1 VKKVPGQ
8 PVPPQPSPGQY
19 PYPGF
24 PLGQYPGPSQLPPP
38 RNRRFGKRFSAAA
51 AVVLAIL
58 LLFGLHSCV
67 YSTDRA
73 AKELQNTMRALPGV
87 RDSSMGFHDNWYQG
101 SMLSLNVTMDDRA
114 DEDQVV
120 DAART
125 FTEAVLRSRLRQMD
139 QADFSLE
146 LPTPARKDYLNDFDA
161 NSRLSIEAGEYSS
174 SRVSTE
180 GVESAVHTWMDVV
193 RAPGV
198 QSARLDIPAGR
209 YPENYPEGEENF
221 GLSVTVEPDSTDAQ
235 IMDLDRRFRALSE
248 QSPALRETWWLVYT
262 GSADRKNLDD
272 PRDFHSYLLG
282 IPPTAEAKN
291 LISRI
296 VDAFGAGVGVRANA
310 PAETK
315 HFGWAMEIDVPLPDG
330 PDRYETLMRKIAF
343 IPLVRELPGPVLV
356 RLGADTVIV
365 GGCTKT
371 NHKNQPSE
379 LEADLRKKYETC

>member
-1 VKKVPGQ
+1 
-8 PVPPQPSPGQY
+8 
-19 PYPGF
+19 
-24 PLGQYPGPSQLPPP
+24 
-38 RNRRFGKRFSAAA
+38 
-51 AVVLAIL
+51 VVLAIL

-73 AKELQNTMRALPGV
+73 AKELQNTMRTLPGV
-87 RDSSMGFHDNWYQG
+87 RDSSMSFHDNWYQG

-125 FTEAVLRSRLRQMD
+125 FTEAVLRSRLRQMG
-139 QADFSLE
+139 QVDFSLQ
-146 LPTPARKDYLNDFDA
+146 LPTPGRKDYLNDFDA
-161 NSRLSIEAGEYSS
+161 NSLLSIEADEYSS

-180 GVESAVHTWMDVV
+180 GVESAVRTWMGVV

-198 QSARLDIPAGR
+198 QSARLSIPAGR

-221 GLSVTVEPDSTDAQ
+221 GLSVTVEPDSADAQ

-248 QSPALRETWWLVYT
+248 QSPALRETTWLMYT

-272 PRDFHSYLLG
+272 PRDFRAYRLG
-282 IPPTAEAKN
+282 IPPTTAVKN

-296 VDAFGAGVGVRANA
+296 VEAFGAGVGVRANA
-310 PAETK
+310 PADTK
-315 HFGWAMEIDVPLPDG
+315 RFGWAMEIDVPLSDG
-330 PDRYETLMRKIAF
+330 PDRYETLMRKVAF

-371 NHKNQPSE
+371 NRKNQPSE
-379 LEADLRKKYETC
+379 LESDLRKKYETC